1 MRKSKFAR
9 LFPNGAE
16 VTRELCIKH
25 PDVFSFGCPGARLM
39 PHVGWKAYWDKVL
52 NAKKEYKMR
61 MMIAGGKRQWA
72 TRDPE
77 KVKSGHERALARC
90 DDATFQR
97 QVNVNLKGACTIR
110 AV

>member
-1 MRKSKFAR
+1 MYITKEQLQELQDTGIDEKIQKFAR

-52 NAKKEYKMR
+52 NAKKEYMMR

-77 KVKSGHERALARC
+77 KVKSGHERALAR
-90 DDATFQR
+90 
-97 QVNVNLKGACTIR
+97 
-110 AV
+110 